1 MDIVQGEHERF
12 NRFINQSQD
21 LVTTYEQIRAGFL
34 SIALEKNEIGDPYVK
49 NALAFKTMVANTQGP
64 DDFLKISSV
73 RPFLLTASG
82 LSDKSKQY
90 LNADDQTAAIKELIE
105 KFLKPAGE
113 NYIDEVIYR
122 YLLIKGDAV
131 GGIMRN
137 RIGALGQE
145 KLIRTILSCMNVQ
158 EIDYDWMPRENT
170 WTHKSNNDIG
180 IEKAIK
186 AIYWNCGHGDRLLAF
201 NLNIPTVNKNVDI
214 CLFEGTTENYD
225 RDKIVNDAN
234 RIIMLGEL
242 KGGIDPAGADEH
254 WKTANTALER
264 IRTSFANAGYA
275 VQTSFVGAAIA
286 KAMADEIFEQ
296 LQKGVMTNAANLTN
310 SNQLVEYCN
319 WLLRI

>member
-1 MDIVQGEHERF
+1 M
-12 NRFINQSQD
+12 
-21 LVTTYEQIRAGFL
+21 
-34 SIALEKNEIGDPYVK
+34 IGDPYVK
-49 NALAFKTMVANTQGP
+49 NALAFKAMVSNTQGP

-73 RPFLLTASG
+73 RSFLLTASG
-82 LSDKSKQY
+82 LSEKSMQY
-90 LNADDQTAAIKELIE
+90 LDVDDQTVAIKDLIE

-113 NYIDEVIYR
+113 NYIDEAIYR

-131 GGIMRN
+131 GGTMRN

-158 EIDYDWMPRENT
+158 GVVYDWMSKENT
-170 WTHKSNNDIG
+170 WTHKSEDDIG
-180 IEKAIK
+180 IEKIIK

-201 NLNIPTVNKNVDI
+201 NLNIPIVKKNVDI

-225 RDKIVNDAN
+225 RGKIVENVDG
-234 RIIMLGEL
+234 IIMLGEL
-242 KGGIDPAGADEH
+242 KGGIDLAGADEH

-264 IRTSFANAGYA
+264 IRTSFANAGYT

-286 KAMADEIFEQ
+286 NAMASEIFEQ
-296 LQKGVMTNAANLTN
+296 LQAGVMTNAANLTN
-310 SNQLVEYCN
+310 NNQLVEYCN